1 LELQDFTRQLNGEVR
16 DRVISGTGDS
26 TFSEQIFTEL
36 VFEYL
41 SEIGMVEEPELC
53 YLDHRYK
60 RSIIRLNGFS
70 FSADGD
76 ELDLFVTLFLD
87 LAEPVLI
94 SKDKLVEAGQ
104 QGARFFIEAM
114 QREYADAIEPSHPA
128 HGLAKRIH
136 EHHNV
141 IRTVR
146 IFVLTDG
153 LAKENKFKPVT
164 GKNISVAVEVMDA
177 ERLYRGMQAGLPRDE
192 IAVDF
197 VEMTGKA
204 IPCVYVPETGGKE
217 YSACLTVFPG
227 DVLATLYER
236 YGARLLELNVRSFLS
251 ITGKVNKGIRET
263 IRTRP
268 DRFLAYNNGIVMTVD
283 EIVVERMADGQ
294 TGLRSI
300 RGLQIVNGGQTTASI
315 HRARKTDK
323 ADLSNVYVPAKITRI
338 QSDKLDEIVGMISRF
353 ANSQNTVQP
362 ADFSANDAFH
372 VEVEKLA
379 GTIWCPNQ
387 QGRWF
392 YERARGSYQV
402 ALFRDGNTPAKLK
415 KLREIIPPNR
425 KFSKPEL
432 AKYLNAWDQKP
443 HVVSLGSQK
452 NFDAFM
458 QSLQKERQKNWLP
471 DSAWYHEFIAKAIIF
486 RETQRLVQRLYREE
500 KIKAQPANVSAYL
513 VSCLSACCSGKLDF
527 ARVWKLQDIS
537 DQLRNLLSIWAISV
551 DKALRASAG
560 GKMVSEW
567 AKKRFVGNISGRFR

>member
-1 LELQDFTRQLNGEVR
+1 
-16 DRVISGTGDS
+16 
-26 TFSEQIFTEL
+26 
-36 VFEYL
+36 
-41 SEIGMVEEPELC
+41 
-53 YLDHRYK
+53 
-60 RSIIRLNGFS
+60 
-70 FSADGD
+70 
-76 ELDLFVTLFLD
+76 
-87 LAEPVLI
+87 
-94 SKDKLVEAGQ
+94 
-104 QGARFFIEAM
+104 
-114 QREYADAIEPSHPA
+114 
-128 HGLAKRIH
+128 
-136 EHHNV
+136 V